1 MFYLKLMLYY
11 LRHPVQLLKG
21 LWRKVKRIPP
31 VHAAGVTA
39 KGMLH
44 ATRTEARVDELEQE
58 KAAAEAENRELK
70 DRIRRLEALRDLRE
84 VSLKGTWLREAAQ
97 LQADEP
103 ERIEVY
109 RNVID
114 QNRREDEVFQA
125 VDLGCGQGE
134 TLAALE
140 ELGIQAL
147 GVDDDAAAVS
157 ACTEKKLTA
166 VYAEPVTWLRNCQSR
181 SADLITMIH
190 LTERL
195 EPEQVCRVLEE
206 TARVLREDGTL
217 IVELADPEQDA
228 EYSMLRDPAFATV
241 MTPETLIR
249 LAGHA
254 GLKSAET
261 VRIGM
266 GNSIV
271 IIRNESDGE
280 CS

>member
-1 MFYLKLMLYY
+1 
-11 LRHPVQLLKG
+11 
-21 LWRKVKRIPP
+21 
-31 VHAAGVTA
+31 
-39 KGMLH
+39 
-44 ATRTEARVDELEQE
+44 
-58 KAAAEAENRELK
+58 
-70 DRIRRLEALRDLRE
+70 
-84 VSLKGTWLREAAQ
+84 
-97 LQADEP
+97 
-103 ERIEVY
+103 
-109 RNVID
+109 
-114 QNRREDEVFQA
+114 
-125 VDLGCGQGE
+125 
-134 TLAALE
+134 
-140 ELGIQAL
+140 
-147 GVDDDAAAVS
+147 
-157 ACTEKKLTA
+157 
-166 VYAEPVTWLRNCQSR
+166 
-181 SADLITMIH
+181 MIH

-261 VRIGM
+261 VRIGR